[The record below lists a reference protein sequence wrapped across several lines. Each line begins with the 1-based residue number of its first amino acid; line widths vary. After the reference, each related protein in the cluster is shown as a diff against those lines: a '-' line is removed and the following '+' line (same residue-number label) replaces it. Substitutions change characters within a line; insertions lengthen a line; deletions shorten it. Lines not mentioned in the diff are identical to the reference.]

1 MVQKIYARIDG
12 ETIELEPIKIIE
24 VPQGGDHGAYKVV
37 CKRKDNGKQVELTT
51 GKIMLE
57 TEKDLEGK
65 ELSNYRRTTV
75 NARGYMLDAIR
86 RDVELGRYNQGEE
99 NG

>member
-12 ETIELEPIKIIE
+12 SIVKLQPLEVIE
-24 VPQGGDHGAYKVV
+24 VGRGGDHGAYKLR
-37 CKRKDNGKQVELTT
+37 CIREDNSKEVTLNT
-51 GKIMLE
+51 GRILFD
-57 TEKDLEGK
+57 TEIDLEGK

-75 NARGYMLDAIR
+75 NARAYRLDAIR
-86 RDVELGRYNQGEE
+86 RDVELGRYNQGLE